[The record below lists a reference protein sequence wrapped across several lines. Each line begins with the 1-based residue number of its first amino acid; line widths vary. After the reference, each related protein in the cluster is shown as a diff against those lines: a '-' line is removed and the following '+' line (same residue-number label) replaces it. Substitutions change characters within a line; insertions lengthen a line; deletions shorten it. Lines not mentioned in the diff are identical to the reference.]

1 MSLGDNLKS
10 LLMLQEF
17 SIIMETVHAEEFGQY
32 LRRCYRKRNPKQK
45 FQKKT
50 KEKKIAVKRKMRT
63 NEHSD
68 HSKLVKMNNQ

>member
-10 LLMLQEF
+10 LLMLHKF
-17 SIIMETVHAEEFGQY
+17 SIIMETVNAEEFGQY

-50 KEKKIAVKRKMRT
+50 KDKKIAVKKDEDKRT
-63 NEHSD
+63 FRPF
-68 HSKLVKMNNQ
+68 